1 MPTAS
6 QRLGSSVTPGMGAKV
21 AATKVATTG
30 AGSRCVSL
38 CSVAG
43 SGAGVGGVG
52 GDGSAGE
59 DGRGA
64 NTISGSG
71 NSGVDVT
78 LLSTCGAVVCPSC
91 GVRGLPCWAGVS
103 VLAEQRGVEVAVTM
117 VGEGVVVF
125 KAEFW
130 GVEAFPGAGA
140 DAVFRELIRE
150 VGILPPAG
158 GGAGLECW
166 VAPGF
171 LPLNGAGG
179 LFTELGLEVVV
190 VLLEG
195 KTAVFGVGAFVLV
208 GGARGG
214 SGFPLE
220 GELGFFP
227 TPTAGAL
234 VVAVAV
240 AVVVTVAAAVAVAAS
255 TSSNSG

>member
-21 AATKVATTG
+21 AATKVATPG
-30 AGSRCVSL
+30 AGSKCVSL

-59 DGRGA
+59 DGGGA
-64 NTISGSG
+64 NTISSSG
-71 NSGVDVT
+71 DSGVDVT
-78 LLSTCGAVVCPSC
+78 LLSTCGAVVCPNC
-91 GVRGLPCWAGVS
+91 RVRGLPCWAGA
-103 VLAEQRGVEVAVTM
+103 VLAEQSGVDVAVTM

-166 VAPGF
+166 VAPSF
-171 LPLNGAGG
+171 LPLSRAGG
-179 LFTELGLEVVV
+179 LFTELGLDVVV

-208 GGARGG
+208 GAARGG